1 MLYYGMKTAISLP
14 DKLFQEADAFADR
27 VGLSRSELYATAVAE
42 YLARRNDAVV
52 TARLDAVYA
61 APDAVPAAELGT
73 VTRFPASRADLW

>member
-1 MLYYGMKTAISLP
+1 MKTAISLP
-14 DKLFQEADAFADR
+14 DKLFQEADEFANR
-27 VGLSRSELYATAVAE
+27 AGLSRSELYATAVAE

-61 APDAVPAAELGT
+61 SPEVLSSPELGP

>member
-27 VGLSRSELYATAVAE
+27 AGLSRSELYATAVAE
-42 YLARRNDAVV
+42 YLARRNEAVV

-61 APDAVPAAELGT
+61 SPDAPPSPELGP